1 MKKIFITGASGC
13 VGHYLVDELSA
24 NPDYQ
29 LYLMVRTPAKLRAD
43 LRAKKNITIVQDDI
57 SSIKNQTAL
66 IKEMDFII
74 HALANWGAH
83 ENNLEHSLD
92 FFKLIDPI
100 RCQKVIYFSTASILG
115 PDNKPVPEAETLGTH
130 YIRGKYLFHKKLP
143 ELPIYPKVVTL
154 FPTWVLGGD
163 KNHPFSHALSG
174 ILAIKNW
181 LRLVRFFTVDAS
193 FHYIHAKDIARIT
206 AYLLKNEVKDKEF
219 VLGNPSITATQ
230 LIKEICAYYK
240 VPVYFQLPISV
251 QLAITAAKMT
261 GHQLHPWDLYCFE
274 RRNFV
279 YKTVNAASF
288 GLTSN
293 VKTIAEIIADAKGS
307 LVDQ

>member
-1 MKKIFITGASGC
+1 MKKIFVTGIGGC
-13 VGHYLVDELSA
+13 VGHYLFDELVTE
-24 NPDYQ
+24 PGYE
-29 LYLMVRTPAKLRAD
+29 LYLLVRHPDKLKFYPKAYD
-43 LRAKKNITIVQDDI
+43 NVTIVPGELN
-57 SSIKNQTAL
+57 SIEKQAGL
-66 IKEMDFII
+66 IKEMDYVI
-74 HALANWGAH
+74 HAAANWGAH

-92 FFKLIDPI
+92 FFNLIDPG

-115 PDNKPVPEAETLGTH
+115 PGNKPVPEAETLGTH

-181 LRLVRFFTVDAS
+181 LRLIRFFTVDAS
-193 FHYIHAKDIARIT
+193 FHYIHARDIARIT
-206 AYLLKNEVKDKEF
+206 AKLLKNEIEKKEY
-219 VLGNPSITATQ
+219 VLGNPPITATQ

-251 QLAITAAKMT
+251 PLATTAAKMT
-261 GHQLHPWDLYCFE
+261 GHQLHPWDRYCFE
-274 RRNFV
+274 HRNFI
-279 YKTVNAASF
+279 YQTVNANSF
-288 GLTSN
+288 GLTSG
-293 VKTIAEIIADAKGS
+293 VKTIAEILADAEGS